1 MVLTELLIRTAD
13 SCAANRI
20 DFVLIGGMA
29 VSAWIE
35 PRLTKDVDIVV
46 MVRRRDAPRLKKA
59 LVEAGARVTA
69 LEMRLLY
76 ERRFI
81 RCKTAGPY
89 LDVKIQSSAHDRAA
103 VANAQKVD
111 FDGRLVDVATAED
124 LILYK
129 LQAWRLHDQD
139 DIDKLLKGV
148 SNPNVRYIESW
159 LDPIAK
165 ETAAPMRERWE
176 QAKTR

>member
-1 MVLTELLIRTAD
+1 MALIELLLRATESFSANGIRF
-13 SCAANRI
+13 I
-20 DFVLIGGMA
+20 LIGGMA

-35 PRLTKDVDIVV
+35 PRLTKDMDVV
-46 MVRRRDAPRLKKA
+46 VSVRRRDAPRLKKA

-103 VANAQKVD
+103 NTHARTVPYGGKAVPVAAP
-111 FDGRLVDVATAED
+111 ED

-139 DIDKLLKGV
+139 DMVKLAKGV
-148 SNPNVRYIESW
+148 PNLNVAYIESW

-165 ETAAPMRERWE
+165 DTGAPMRERWD
-176 QAKTR
+176 QIRAL